1 MRRTKTKSLI
11 KIIVIFLFAPLIASD
26 YYFYRPENNFGSD
39 LYFNPWNM
47 TINGSFDILRNGAL
61 QTKDLRDVPLGLG
74 AENVWRNIRSPINS
88 IDQYGWDDFL
98 SREFMNF
105 DLAPETAYFLPN
117 IFNHIIGN
125 GMLYVKA
132 QEWFDYNGY
141 RHPALLSFFMTT
153 TYQFVNEAVE
163 NGPSQSINVDPISD
177 LLVFNPLGIL
187 LFSFDGPK
195 RLFSKIL
202 RVYDWSLQPMINP
215 ANYNLENA
223 GQSYCM
229 KIDFPFKDQ
238 FALFSYW
245 GIHGLLGFSYQ
256 YTDNRSIS
264 VGGGGVINR
273 IKKKVRDDSVVFFEP
288 DVDGALGIFM
298 DKNNSLLYSCIIT
311 GPRFYNAKI
320 NVYPN
325 MIKKGI
331 LQPGF
336 YLSFG
341 ELDGFIFGISLA
353 NIPIGLA
360 RGGK

>member
-1 MRRTKTKSLI
+1 MRSLHLS
-11 KIIVIFLFAPLIASD
+11 IVIFLFAPLIASD
-26 YYFYRPENNFGSD
+26 YYFYHPENDFGSD

-61 QTKDLRDVPLGLG
+61 QTKDLREIPLGLG
-74 AENVWRNIRSPINS
+74 VKNVWRNIRSPIQS
-88 IDQYGWDDFL
+88 IDQYGWNDFL

-105 DLAPETAYFLPN
+105 DLAPSTAYFIPN
-117 IFNHIIGN
+117 IFNHVIGN

-132 QEWFDYNGY
+132 KEWFDYNGY
-141 RHPALLSFFMTT
+141 PHPTILSILMTT
-153 TYQFVNEAVE
+153 TYQFINESVE
-163 NGPSQSINVDPISD
+163 NGAGQSINVDPISD

-187 LFSFDGPK
+187 LFSFNGPK
-195 RLFSKIL
+195 RIFSKYL
-202 RVYDWSLQPMINP
+202 RVYDWSLQPMFNP
-215 ANYNLENA
+215 GNYNLENA

-229 KIDFPFKDQ
+229 KIDLPFKNQ

-256 YTDNRSIS
+256 YMDNHSIS
-264 VGGGGVINR
+264 VGAGGVINR
-273 IKKKVRDDSVVFFEP
+273 IRNIVTDDSVVFFEP
-288 DVDGALGIFM
+288 DVDGAIGVFM

-311 GPRFYNAKI
+311 GPRFYNIKL

-325 MIKKGI
+325 SIKKGI

-336 YLSFG
+336 YLAFG
-341 ELDGFIFGISLA
+341 QLDGFIFGISLA

-360 RGGK
+360 GGSK